1 MLGKEVREMIDAI
14 TIYTDDV
21 VGKWY
26 NNEINVTKISD
37 TLILF
42 EKGTSNAIYDI
53 KHDRVIVIN
62 DLISS
67 STIESLITL
76 AKEELVREALKNE
89 THVDCIEDLNWM
101 MDYWGYGPQIF
112 VESMTMGTD
121 GQRIIKC
128 NHGIELVWSSVF
140 NKWEIIRG

>member
-14 TIYTDDV
+14 TMYTDNIIE
-21 VGKWY
+21 KWY
-26 NNEINVTKISD
+26 NDEINITKIND

-42 EKGTSNAIYDI
+42 EKGTSNAIYDMQ
-53 KHDRVIVIN
+53 HDRVKVIN
-62 DLISS
+62 
-67 STIESLITL
+67 ELIT
-76 AKEELVREALKNE
+76 KEELIREALKNE
-89 THVDCIEDLNWM
+89 THVDCMEDLNWM

-121 GQRIIKC
+121 GQRTIKC

>member
-1 MLGKEVREMIDAI
+1 MLGKEIREMIDAI

-21 VGKWY
+21 VGKWCH
-26 NNEINVTKISD
+26 NKINMTKIND

-42 EKGTSNAIYDI
+42 EKGMSNAIYST
-53 KHDRVIVIN
+53 KHDRVKVIN
-62 DLISS
+62 
-67 STIESLITL
+67 ESI
-76 AKEELVREALKNE
+76 AKEELIREALKNE

-121 GQRIIKC
+121 GQRTIKC
-128 NHGIELVWSSVF
+128 NHRIELVWSSVF